1 MLPRV
6 IVHNEVSLDGR
17 IDWFSPH
24 VELYYALV
32 GHWPHEVVLT
42 GADTVIA
49 AEGDEP
55 ETAEDM
61 APPPPVP
68 GDTRPLFAVVDS
80 RGRFRK
86 WHELRRMPYARGLV
100 AICSKATPQDYLDY
114 LAARQ
119 IDVIVAGEDRVDLR
133 AALEEMN
140 ARYGVTAVR
149 ADSGGALNGAL
160 LRAGL
165 VSEVSVLIAPALV
178 GGTSPRSFF
187 RAPDLTSS
195 EGVIPLRLTHLERL
209 DGDVVWLRY
218 EVVPSAEQARRNAD
232 EHG

>member
-17 IDWFSPH
+17 IDGFSPH
-24 VELYYALV
+24 IELYYALV

-49 AEGDEP
+49 AEADDP

-61 APPPPVP
+61 APPPTVA

-86 WHELRRMPYARGLV
+86 WHLLRRMPYARGLV
-100 AICSKATPQDYLDY
+100 ALCSRATPQDYLDY
-114 LAARQ
+114 LHARQ
-119 IDVIVAGEDRVDLR
+119 IDVIVAGRERVDLR
-133 AALEEMN
+133 AALEAMRR
-140 ARYGVTAVR
+140 RYGATTVR
-149 ADSGGALNGAL
+149 VDSGGTLNGAL

-165 VSEVSVLIAPALV
+165 VDEVSVLVAPALV
-178 GGTSPRSFF
+178 GGTSPRSFY
-187 RAPDLTSS
+187 RAPDLTSP
-195 EGVIPLRLTHLERL
+195 EGVIPLRLTHVERL
-209 DGDVVWLRY
+209 EGDVVWLRY
-218 EVVPSAEQARRNAD
+218 HVVKAGGEPPEPT
-232 EHG
+232 